1 MIAQPAGQIEIFLRS
16 VYARAYPRL
25 VGQARQR
32 SWFLMDV
39 AFPLLGTFA
48 MVFVYQG
55 LHAPRQYLGFV
66 ILGGAMLAFWQNV
79 LWTIAVQF
87 SWDRGNGT
95 LELYAISPTT
105 YESILL
111 GMAAGAMVM
120 TTLRAA
126 LIVLIGSLLF
136 RVSYD
141 ISGVLPAAGV
151 FVLTLA
157 ALYCLGMILASL
169 FLFYSREGWHLANAL
184 QEPVNFLSGL
194 YFPVNALGSYVA
206 AGASL
211 IPLTLGLDA
220 MRQYLLPGTFR
231 FLPPQ
236 QEALLVA
243 LQIPLFAVLARSAL
257 RFMEQRAR
265 RDGRLISKW
274 S

>member
-1 MIAQPAGQIEIFLRS
+1 MIAQPAGRIEIFLRS